1 MSSAAK
7 AAAKAAAKLAAKAE
21 LAATAAPAKAATP
34 TKLSGYIVFSGEQ
47 RAAVK
52 AANPNASP
60 TDILKMLGAK
70 WKGLSEAEKAAANS
84 KAAAMPAVAPKKPA
98 KPASG
103 LPSFKSAT
111 AVENA
116 VGKLAEKVPAS
127 FIEGLIKHC
136 AADKSFKKS
145 EMTLAGHKL
154 IVRPTP
160 VDPKKKK
167 PPSYMIEVILD
178 APKAPKKAK

>member
-103 LPSFKSAT
+103 LPGFKSAT

>member
-7 AAAKAAAKLAAKAE
+7 AAAKAAARLAAKAE

-60 TDILKMLGAK
+60 TDIMKMLGAK

-98 KPASG
+98 KPAGS

-116 VGKLAEKVPAS
+116 AGKLAEKVPAS
-127 FIEGLIKHC
+127 FLEGLIKHC
-136 AADKSFKKS
+136 AADKNFKKS

>member
-7 AAAKAAAKLAAKAE
+7 AAAKAAARLAAKAE

-116 VGKLAEKVPAS
+116 AGKLAEKVPAS

-145 EMTLAGHKL
+145 EMTLAGHRL
-154 IVRPTP
+154 IVRQTP

-178 APKAPKKAK
+178 APKKAPKGK

>member
-7 AAAKAAAKLAAKAE
+7 AAAKAAARLAAKAE

-60 TDILKMLGAK
+60 TDIMKMLGAK

-145 EMTLAGHKL
+145 EMTLAGHRL
-154 IVRPTP
+154 IVRQTP

-178 APKAPKKAK
+178 APKKAPKGK

>member
-7 AAAKAAAKLAAKAE
+7 AAAKAAARLAAKAE

-60 TDILKMLGAK
+60 TDIMKMLGAK

>member
-7 AAAKAAAKLAAKAE
+7 AAAKAAARLAAKAE

-98 KPASG
+98 TPAG
-103 LPSFKSAT
+103 TLPSFKSET

-116 VGKLAEKVPAS
+116 AGKLAEKVPAS

-154 IVRPTP
+154 IVRQTP
-160 VDPKKKK
+160 VEPKKKK

>member
-7 AAAKAAAKLAAKAE
+7 AAAKAAARLAAKAE

-60 TDILKMLGAK
+60 TDIMKMLGAK
-70 WKGLSEAEKAAANS
+70 WKGLSEAERAAANS

>member
-7 AAAKAAAKLAAKAE
+7 AAAKAAARLAAKAE

-70 WKGLSEAEKAAANS
+70 WKGLSKAERAAANS

-136 AADKSFKKS
+136 AADKNFKKS

>member
-21 LAATAAPAKAATP
+21 LAATAAPAKAPTP

-70 WKGLSEAEKAAANS
+70 WKGLSEAERAAANS

-98 KPASG
+98 KPLASSPRRCRRASSRG
-103 LPSFKSAT
+103 SSSTAPRTRTSKS
-111 AVENA
+111 
-116 VGKLAEKVPAS
+116 P
-127 FIEGLIKHC
+127 
-136 AADKSFKKS
+136 
-145 EMTLAGHKL
+145 
-154 IVRPTP
+154 R
-160 VDPKKKK
+160 
-167 PPSYMIEVILD
+167 
-178 APKAPKKAK
+178 

>member
-60 TDILKMLGAK
+60 TDIMKMLGAK
-70 WKGLSEAEKAAANS
+70 WKGLSEAERAAANS

-154 IVRPTP
+154 IVRQTP

>member
-7 AAAKAAAKLAAKAE
+7 AAAKAAARVAAKAE

-60 TDILKMLGAK
+60 TDIMKMLGAK

-136 AADKSFKKS
+136 AADKNFKKS

-178 APKAPKKAK
+178 APKKAPKGK

>member
-1 MSSAAK
+1 
-7 AAAKAAAKLAAKAE
+7 
-21 LAATAAPAKAATP
+21 
-34 TKLSGYIVFSGEQ
+34 
-47 RAAVK
+47 
-52 AANPNASP
+52 
-60 TDILKMLGAK
+60 
-70 WKGLSEAEKAAANS
+70 
-84 KAAAMPAVAPKKPA
+84 MPAVAPKKPA

-136 AADKSFKKS
+136 AADKNFKKS
-145 EMTLAGHKL
+145 EMTLAGHRL
-154 IVRPTP
+154 IVRQTP

-178 APKAPKKAK
+178 APKKAPKGK

>member
-7 AAAKAAAKLAAKAE
+7 AAAKAAARVAAKAE

-60 TDILKMLGAK
+60 TDIMKMLGAK

-98 KPASG
+98 TPAG
-103 LPSFKSAT
+103 TLPSFKSET

-116 VGKLAEKVPAS
+116 AGKLAEKVPAS
-127 FIEGLIKHC
+127 FLEGLIKHC
-136 AADKSFKKS
+136 AADKNFKKS
-145 EMTLAGHKL
+145 EMTLAGHRL
-154 IVRPTP
+154 IVRQTP

>member
-7 AAAKAAAKLAAKAE
+7 AAAKAAARLAAKAE

-98 KPASG
+98 TPAG
-103 LPSFKSAT
+103 TLPSFKSET

-116 VGKLAEKVPAS
+116 AGKLAEKVPAS

-145 EMTLAGHKL
+145 EMTLAGHRL
-154 IVRPTP
+154 IVRQTP

>member
-60 TDILKMLGAK
+60 TDIMKMLGAK

>member
-60 TDILKMLGAK
+60 TDIMKMLGAK

-98 KPASG
+98 KPAGS

-116 VGKLAEKVPAS
+116 AGKLAEKVPAS
-127 FIEGLIKHC
+127 FLEGLIKHC
-136 AADKSFKKS
+136 AADKNFKKS

-178 APKAPKKAK
+178 APKKAPKGK

>member
-7 AAAKAAAKLAAKAE
+7 AAAKAAARVAAKAE

-178 APKAPKKAK
+178 APKKAPKGK

>member
-60 TDILKMLGAK
+60 TDIMKMLGAK
-70 WKGLSEAEKAAANS
+70 WKGLSEAEKAEYHAKKLIAEES
-84 KAAAMPAVAPKKPA
+84 KANKK
-98 KPASG
+98 G
-103 LPSFKSAT
+103 
-111 AVENA
+111 N
-116 VGKLAEKVPAS
+116 
-127 FIEGLIKHC
+127 
-136 AADKSFKKS
+136 
-145 EMTLAGHKL
+145 
-154 IVRPTP
+154 
-160 VDPKKKK
+160 KKKK
-167 PPSYMIEVILD
+167 
-178 APKAPKKAK
+178 